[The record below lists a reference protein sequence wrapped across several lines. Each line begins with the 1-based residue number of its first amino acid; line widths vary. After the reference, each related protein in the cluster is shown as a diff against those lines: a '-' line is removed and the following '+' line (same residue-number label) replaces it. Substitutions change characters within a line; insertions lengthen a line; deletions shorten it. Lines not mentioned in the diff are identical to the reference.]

1 MFTWAQ
7 LTESIYLLMK
17 KTIQI
22 EQSLIDIRNA
32 GVFAGNRTKPIH
44 RWYPYI
50 EGYSADLVEWALK
63 ITDTENPR
71 ILDPFGGSGTTN
83 LVAAEH
89 NLSSW
94 FCEVNPFMAWMA
106 DVKINISR
114 NITRSEDLN
123 DLFTFKTALE
133 KGMAQRFKK
142 TQYTTIVTVDEK
154 RKFFPP
160 DVANI
165 VCSTLNWIEQ
175 NLDDPVK
182 QLAKVAVA
190 VSLVPSS
197 SMVRR
202 TDLRRR
208 TSKDPKP
215 QIFTNTAIRALDMI
229 IEDLQ
234 PSRREWTSIATLMAN
249 DIRNI
254 PDGSGQ
260 FDLIVTSPPYLNGT
274 NYCRNTKLELLSLE
288 FINSEAGLSQF
299 RNESITAGI
308 NSVSKQ
314 RLPPSQMKVVEPV
327 AKQLD
332 VCAYDQRIPQL
343 VRLYFSDMTEALRKL
358 RSVSSADAQLIL
370 DIGDSKFAGVH
381 IATDQLLGKCAETV
395 GWRVVDSMP
404 VRKRR
409 SYDGTE
415 LGQVVIRMVP
425 N

>member
-1 MFTWAQ
+1 
-7 LTESIYLLMK
+7 MK
-17 KTIQI
+17 NENHI
-22 EQSLIDIRNA
+22 EQSLIDIRHA

-63 ITDTENPR
+63 ITDIENPR

-89 NLSSW
+89 NLNSW

-106 DVKINISR
+106 DVKINVSKS
-114 NITRSEDLN
+114 ITRSEDLN
-123 DLFTFKTALE
+123 DLIALKKALE
-133 KGMAQRFKK
+133 KGKAQRFKK
-142 TQYTTIVTVDEK
+142 TQYTTIVNVDEN
-154 RKFFPP
+154 RSFFPP
-160 DVANI
+160 GVADA
-165 VCSTLNWIEQ
+165 VSSTLNWIEQ
-175 NLDDPVK
+175 NLDGPTK
-182 QLAKVAVA
+182 QLARVAVA

-215 QIFTNTAIRALDMI
+215 QAFTDVATRALDMI

-234 PSRREWTSIATLMAN
+234 PGRMEWASTAKLMAN

-254 PDGSGQ
+254 PDGADQ

-288 FINSEAGLSQF
+288 FINSESGLSQF

-314 RLPPSQMKVVEPV
+314 RLPPNQLQIVEPV

-332 VCAYDQRIPQL
+332 DCAYDKRLPQL

-358 RSVSSADAQLIL
+358 RLVSSANAQLIL

-381 IATDQLLGKCAETV
+381 IATDQLLGECAETV
-395 GWRVVDSMP
+395 GWRVTDSIP

-415 LGQVVIRMVP
+415 LSQVVIRMVP
-425 N
+425 NSSL

>member
-1 MFTWAQ
+1 
-7 LTESIYLLMK
+7 MK
-17 KTIQI
+17 TKNQI

-63 ITDTENPR
+63 ITDIESPR

-89 NLSSW
+89 NLNSW
-94 FCEVNPFMAWMA
+94 FCEVNPFMAWIA
-106 DVKINISR
+106 DVKINVTKT
-114 NITRSEDLN
+114 ITRSDDLKG
-123 DLFTFKTALE
+123 LIEFKSAIE
-133 KGMAQRFKK
+133 KGKAQRFKR
-142 TQYTTIVTVDEK
+142 TQYTTIVSVDEK
-154 RKFFPP
+154 RAFFPSE
-160 DVANI
+160 VAKM
-165 VCSTLNWIEQ
+165 VSSTLNWIDQ
-175 NLDDPVK
+175 NLDDPCK
-182 QLAKVAVA
+182 QLARASVA
-190 VSLVPSS
+190 VSLVPIS
-197 SMVRR
+197 SMIRR

-208 TSKDPKP
+208 TFKDPAP
-215 QIFTNTAIRALDMI
+215 QAFTDVVTRALDMI
-229 IEDLQ
+229 IQDLQ
-234 PSRREWTSIATLMAN
+234 PNRTRWDSTASLVAK
-249 DIRNI
+249 DIRHI
-254 PDGSGQ
+254 PDGSDQ

-288 FINSEAGLSQF
+288 FISSEHGLSQF
-299 RNESITAGI
+299 RSESITAGI

-314 RLPPSQMKVVEPV
+314 RLPPNQLLNVEPV
-327 AKQLD
+327 AEQLD
-332 VCAYDQRIPQL
+332 VCAYDKRLPQL

-358 RSVSSADAQLIL
+358 RLVSSPNAQLIL

-381 IATDQLLGKCAETV
+381 VATDKLLGQCAETV
-395 GWRVVDSMP
+395 GWKVTDFIP

-415 LGQVVIRMVP
+415 LSQVVTESIH